1 MPKRKHTNTE
11 TKSEFVFF
19 NEYFGVHFILNDF
32 RPKVAVFPVRGGHKP
47 TVVALTGN
55 NRLYIRLLIFYI
67 RLLIFP
73 DTREQLTAERFFYI
87 LLL

>member
-1 MPKRKHTNTE
+1 MRAEIVLKHLPL
-11 TKSEFVFF
+11 SFPL
-19 NEYFGVHFILNDF
+19 GVN
-32 RPKVAVFPVRGGHKP
+32 PVRGGHKP

-55 NRLYIRLLIFYI
+55 NRLYIRILIFYI
-67 RLLIFP
+67 RLLIFS